1 LAGGGKMAKK
11 EQPAAVPVEDGLFFP
26 EDFRRLHPN
35 HVIYIKQG
43 VIIDLDR
50 L

>member
-1 LAGGGKMAKK
+1 MAKK
-11 EQPAAVPVEDGLFFP
+11 EQPAAVPVKDGLFFS

-35 HVIYIKQG
+35 HVIYIRQG
-43 VIIDLDR
+43 VIIDLDK

>member
-1 LAGGGKMAKK
+1 MAKK
-11 EQPAAVPVEDGLFFP
+11 EESAAVPVEDGLFFS
-26 EDFRRLHPN
+26 EDFKKLPPN

-43 VIIDLDR
+43 VIIDLDK